1 MVNCLLD
8 AMAKEV
14 LLIGFKGL
22 LEFIKSMKS
31 LYLQMPKF
39 QLSVKRSKVLAL
51 VLGLLSI
58 LHTHLR
64 AQPQTQVIDP
74 NYISVAEGL
83 VSPTVNAVIQ
93 DSFGLIWIGTSNGL
107 QKYDG
112 YRFETFKNVSG
123 KSNSLQHNY
132 VWSLWEDENHDVWV
146 SNNKGV
152 SKYNRKKKEFKNYE
166 FARIFNFTIDSEV
179 LGFKF
184 LKDSQNRLWVNSINL
199 QLLQYDSAGD
209 TWKKAIYEIPNVPEP
224 DQTGFAPA
232 VAEDLKG
239 NLWLGS
245 PNYGLMKQAKDEDAF
260 RPIPQGQLGGIN
272 FTERGNTISGIYC
285 DTANT
290 LWITTRSGIY
300 KYNPE
305 AGTIK
310 TIKEYKDAQTDTW
323 TNWNSILPD
332 PQGNIWIA
340 NNFRGILKFDGIS
353 DRYTEIEIAGKVKMR
368 SHGWNITFTQFMID
382 RSGIFWFG
390 SREFGLVKYD
400 PVNKPFRYLSHDKNN
415 PNSMSAGG
423 TFGILASKV
432 KPGITYV
439 GIRGGGVNIYD
450 PKKQTFEKVGFKVVD
465 DMFGGS
471 ARSIAEKKDGSLW
484 VGTWGDG
491 LVELDE
497 DFKEVRRY
505 KYDST
510 TRTSISNNQVRVL
523 KPDNQNRLWIGTV
536 NGLNIL
542 NTQTNEI
549 ERVISKYTK
558 QYPDQL
564 VAELDKLIASDQ
576 NVAAIE
582 KVVDSQDL
590 SVPLE
595 VKTENT
601 YWIMAVGEIDRTSRA
616 DFGWIENEAK
626 DTVWLMGDYENTY
639 HAGGASKNRIEIKSI
654 TLPPGQYTLRYVSDD
669 SHAYGKWNEPAPTQT
684 SLYGVVVIQ
693 PQNEDQMQAFQEP
706 VDPEGKDELMISG
719 VNIMDIEVTD
729 QFVWV
734 TAAGNGLDRIDP
746 STNSVKHYAHNPDDI
761 NSLSSNGILDILADS
776 HGNIWLATNEG
787 VTKLDPRTETFTRY
801 TEVDGLPTN
810 LIEGLVEGDDGE
822 MWIATRGG
830 LSQMVIN
837 ENLKKETFINYN
849 SSDGLG
855 TDVFLSLTNTRDAEG
870 RFYFGSDQGL
880 TTFSSISA
888 NKTPPAIII
897 SDLLIS
903 NKSILAMGDDSP
915 LTESLFETNSIS
927 LAYNQNNLSFEFAA
941 LHYANPQKNQ
951 YAHMLKGYD
960 QDWIYDNR
968 NFAAYTNLDPG
979 KYEFLIRASNAYGIW
994 NEEGRTLS
1002 IVILPPWWK
1011 TWWAYGL
1018 YVMIFLFV
1026 GVSIDRS
1033 IRRRIKLKERERHRE
1048 KELKHA
1054 KEIEIAYTNLKET
1067 QSQLIQSEKMAS
1079 LGELTAGIA
1088 HEIQNPL
1095 NFVNNF
1101 SEVNKEL
1108 IEELQEELKAGKVQ
1122 EAIELSNDIKDN
1134 EEKIMFHGKRADSIV
1149 KGMLQHSRS
1158 SNGVKEP
1165 TDLNGLADEYLRLA
1179 YHGLRAKDKSFN
1191 ATMNTDF
1198 EKDLEKIEV
1207 IPQDLGR
1214 VILNLITNAFYV
1226 VAEKKKQNGQP
1237 TGVSEQPGYE
1247 PTVTVATKDLG
1258 NKVEISVSDNG
1269 NGIPQAIIDK
1279 IFQPF
1284 FTTKPS
1290 GQGTGLGLSMSYEI
1304 ITKAHGGDL
1313 KVETKEGEGT
1323 TFKIILP
1330 K

>member
-1 MVNCLLD
+1 
-8 AMAKEV
+8 
-14 LLIGFKGL
+14 
-22 LEFIKSMKS
+22 
-31 LYLQMPKF
+31 MPKSH
-39 QLSVKRSKVLAL
+39 LRLKLTKVLAL
-51 VLGLLSI
+51 VLGLLSVF
-58 LHTHLR
+58 HTHLH
-64 AQPQTQVIDP
+64 AQHQTEVIDP
-74 NYISVAEGL
+74 TYISVAEGL

-123 KSNSLQHNY
+123 KSTSLLHNY
-132 VWSLWEDENHDVWV
+132 VWSLWEDENHDIWV
-146 SNNKGV
+146 SNGKGV
-152 SKYNRKKKEFKNYE
+152 SKYNRKRNEFKNYE
-166 FARIFNFTIDSEV
+166 FARIFNFTLDSQV

-199 QLLQYDSAGD
+199 QLLQYDSVAD
-209 TWKKAIYEIPNVPEP
+209 TWQKAKYEIPNVPEP

-239 NLWLGS
+239 NIWMGS
-245 PNYGLMKQAKDEDAF
+245 PNYGLMKLAKSEAAF
-260 RPIPQGQLGGIN
+260 KPLPQVQLGDIN
-272 FTERGNTISGIYC
+272 FTEEGNTISGIFC

-310 TIKEYKDAQTDTW
+310 TIKEYIDAQTDIY
-323 TNWNSILPD
+323 TNLNSILPD

-340 NNFRGILKFDGIS
+340 NNFRGMLKFDGIS
-353 DRYTEIEIAGKVKMR
+353 DSYTEIEIAGKVRMR
-368 SHGWNITFTQFMID
+368 THGWNITFTQFMID

-390 SREFGLVKYD
+390 SREEGLVKYD
-400 PVNKPFRYLSHDKNN
+400 PVNKPFRHLSPDKNN

-439 GIRGGGVNIYD
+439 GIRGGGINMYD
-450 PKKQTFEKVGFKVVD
+450 PKKQNFKKITYKVVD

-484 VGTWGDG
+484 LGTWGDG
-491 LVELDE
+491 LIELD
-497 DFKEVRRY
+497 KNYNEVRRF

-510 TRTSISNNQVRVL
+510 TKASISNNQVRVL
-523 KPDNQNRLWIGTV
+523 KPDSHNRLWIGTV

-549 ERVISKYTK
+549 ERVISRYTK

-564 VAELDKLIASDQ
+564 VAQLDKLIATDQ

-582 KVVDSQDL
+582 KVIDSQNL
-590 SVPLE
+590 SAPLE
-595 VKTENT
+595 VKTEST

-616 DFGWIENEAK
+616 DFAWIENEAK
-626 DTVWLMGDYENTY
+626 DTVWLMGDYENTF
-639 HAGGASKNRIEIKSI
+639 HAGGASKNRIEITSI
-654 TLPPGQYTLRYVSDD
+654 TLPAGQYTLRYLTDD

-693 PQNEDQMQAFQEP
+693 PQGEDQMQAYQEP

-719 VNIMDIEVTD
+719 VDIKDIEVAD

-734 TAAGNGLDRIDP
+734 ASDNNGLDRIDP
-746 STNSVKHYAHNPDDI
+746 GTNSVKHYAHNPADA

-837 ENLKKETFINYN
+837 ENLNKETFINYN

-855 TDVFLSLTNTRDAEG
+855 TDVFLSLANTRDAEG
-870 RFYFGSDQGL
+870 RFYFGGEHGL

-903 NKSILAMGDDSP
+903 NKSILDMGDDSP
-915 LTESLFETNSIS
+915 LTESLFQTESITF
-927 LAYNQNNLSFEFAA
+927 AHNQNNLSFEFAA

-994 NEEGRTLS
+994 NEEGKILS
-1002 IVILPPWWK
+1002 IVVLPPWWK

-1018 YVMIFLFV
+1018 YVMIFLFA
-1026 GVSIDRS
+1026 GVSIDRG
-1033 IRRRIKLKERERHRE
+1033 IRRRIKLRERERNRE

-1108 IEELQEELKAGKVQ
+1108 IEELQEELKAGRTQ

-1134 EEKIMFHGKRADSIV
+1134 EEKIMYHGKRADSIV

-1165 TDLNGLADEYLRLA
+1165 TDLNVLADEYLRLA
-1179 YHGLRAKDKSFN
+1179 YHGLRAKDKTFN
-1191 ATMNTDF
+1191 ATMHTDF
-1198 EKDLEKIEV
+1198 EKGLEKIEV

-1226 VAEKKKQNGQP
+1226 VAEKKRQIVNG
-1237 TGVSEQPGYE
+1237 YD
-1247 PTVTVATKDLG
+1247 PTVTVATKDVG
-1258 NKVEISVSDNG
+1258 DKVEISVTDNG
-1269 NGIPQAIIDK
+1269 NGIPQSIIDK

-1304 ITKAHGGDL
+1304 ITKSHGGDL
-1313 KVETKEGEGT
+1313 KVETKEGDGT

-1330 K
+1330 KK